1 MEKEKEMIE
10 EQNINVPNDV
20 NNTIEEKIDNT
31 EEVASEDL
39 QTEDTEEKVAKKKG
53 FFGKRESK
61 EAKLKEQISQLEAEK
76 LELNDKFLRLY
87 SEFDNY
93 KKRSNKERLDL
104 ISTAS
109 EKVILQL
116 LPIID
121 DFERAI
127 AANQKTED
135 VTVIKAGF
143 ELIYNKTLGLLK
155 RFDVE
160 EIEAVGKEFDTDF
173 HEAITNFPAQNEEDK
188 GKVIDVT
195 EKGYKIKDKVIRYS
209 KVVVAN

>member
-1 MEKEKEMIE
+1 MEENKD
-10 EQNINVPNDV
+10 INVEETDNMPSKTDNKTKAADSQGK
-20 NNTIEEKIDNT
+20 NSGFLGRKNSKESKLKIEIEALNEKI
-31 EEVASEDL
+31 
-39 QTEDTEEKVAKKKG
+39 
-53 FFGKRESK
+53 SK
-61 EAKLKEQISQLEAEK
+61 LEADK

-87 SEFDNY
+87 SEFDNF
-93 KKRSNKERLDL
+93 KKRNNKERLEL

-109 EKVILQL
+109 EKVIVQL

-127 AANQKTED
+127 SANEKTED
-135 VTVIKAGF
+135 IAAIKSGF
-143 ELIYNKTLGLLK
+143 ELIYNKILGVLK

-160 EIEAVGKEFDTDF
+160 EIEAKGLPFDTDF
-173 HEAITNFPAQNEEDK
+173 HEAVTNFPAQNEEDK

-195 EKGYKIKDKVIRYS
+195 EKGYKIKEKVIRYS

>member
-1 MEKEKEMIE
+1 MEENKD
-10 EQNINVPNDV
+10 INVEETDNMPSKTD
-20 NNTIEEKIDNT
+20 NTTKTADSQEKNRGFLGRKNSKESKLKIEIEALNEKI
-31 EEVASEDL
+31 
-39 QTEDTEEKVAKKKG
+39 
-53 FFGKRESK
+53 SK
-61 EAKLKEQISQLEAEK
+61 LEADK

-87 SEFDNY
+87 SEFDNF
-93 KKRSNKERLDL
+93 KKRNNKERLEL

-109 EKVILQL
+109 EKVIVQL

-127 AANQKTED
+127 SANEKTED
-135 VTVIKAGF
+135 IAAIKSGF
-143 ELIYNKTLGLLK
+143 ELIYNKILGVLK

-160 EIEAVGKEFDTDF
+160 EIEAKGLPFDTDF
-173 HEAITNFPAQNEEDK
+173 HEAVTNFPAQNEEDK

-195 EKGYKIKDKVIRYS
+195 EKGYKIKEKVIRYS

>member
-1 MEKEKEMIE
+1 MEENK
-10 EQNINVPNDV
+10 DV
-20 NNTIEEKIDNT
+20 NVSETDKMPSNTDNTTKNEESQEKKSGLLGRKNSKEHKLKAEIEALNEKI
-31 EEVASEDL
+31 
-39 QTEDTEEKVAKKKG
+39 
-53 FFGKRESK
+53 SK
-61 EAKLKEQISQLEAEK
+61 LEADK

-87 SEFDNY
+87 SEFDNF
-93 KKRSNKERLDL
+93 KKRNNKERLDL

-109 EKVILQL
+109 EKVIVQL

-127 AANQKTED
+127 SANEKTED
-135 VTVIKAGF
+135 IAAIKSGF
-143 ELIYNKTLGLLK
+143 ELIYNKILGVLK

-160 EIEAVGKEFDTDF
+160 EIEAKGLLFDTDF
-173 HEAITNFPAQNEEDK
+173 HEAVTNFPAQNEEDK

-195 EKGYKIKDKVIRYS
+195 EKGYKIKEKVIRYS

>member
-1 MEKEKEMIE
+1 MEENKD
-10 EQNINVPNDV
+10 INVEETDNMPSKTD
-20 NNTIEEKIDNT
+20 NTTKTADSQEKNRGFLGRKNSKENKLKIEIEALNEKISKL
-31 EEVASEDL
+31 EVD
-39 QTEDTEEKVAKKKG
+39 
-53 FFGKRESK
+53 
-61 EAKLKEQISQLEAEK
+61 K

-87 SEFDNY
+87 SEFDNF
-93 KKRSNKERLDL
+93 KKRNNKERLEL

-109 EKVILQL
+109 EKVIVQL

-127 AANQKTED
+127 SANEKTED
-135 VTVIKAGF
+135 IAAIKSGF
-143 ELIYNKTLGLLK
+143 ELIYNKILGVLK

-160 EIEAVGKEFDTDF
+160 EIEAKGLPFDTDF
-173 HEAITNFPAQNEEDK
+173 HEAVTNFPAQNEEDK

-195 EKGYKIKDKVIRYS
+195 EKGYKIKEKVIRYS

>member
-1 MEKEKEMIE
+1 MEENKD
-10 EQNINVPNDV
+10 INVEETDNMPSKTD
-20 NNTIEEKIDNT
+20 NTTKTADSQEKNRGFLGRKNSKENKLKIEIEALNEKI
-31 EEVASEDL
+31 
-39 QTEDTEEKVAKKKG
+39 
-53 FFGKRESK
+53 SK
-61 EAKLKEQISQLEAEK
+61 LEADK

-87 SEFDNY
+87 SEFDNF
-93 KKRSNKERLDL
+93 KKRNNKERLEL

-109 EKVILQL
+109 EKVIVQL

-127 AANQKTED
+127 SANEKTED
-135 VTVIKAGF
+135 IAAIKSGF
-143 ELIYNKTLGLLK
+143 ELIYNKILGVLK

-160 EIEAVGKEFDTDF
+160 EIEAKGLPFDTDF
-173 HEAITNFPAQNEEDK
+173 HEAVTNFPAQNEEDK

-195 EKGYKIKDKVIRYS
+195 EKGYKIKEKVIRYS